1 MKQKPNKVVALLEA
15 LTEELRREAEAEPG
29 SIYYDQT
36 NSPLPRET
44 YLRLVRTGKVTGFKV
59 NRLVLVKRAE
69 LHEFIEAHKVDP
81 QLPYSQDNEA
91 VVAAAMARMGMQR
104 AG

>member
-1 MKQKPNKVVALLEA
+1 MKSPPNKVVALLEA

-29 SIYYDQT
+29 PIYYDQT

-44 YLRLVRTGKVTGFKV
+44 YLRLVRAGKVTGFKV

-69 LHEFIEAHKVDP
+69 LHDFIEAHKVDP

-91 VVAAAMARMGMQR
+91 VVAAAIARMGMQR